1 MDESEEVSLNA
12 IFKKKKS
19 LRTKEKSNLRKSTSN
34 TVDSTLPASPTLL
47 NDIVDDERLLETE
60 GNIVISRA
68 SKKKSLKETN
78 SSSSLKFRISLGT
91 SQAESDQIDT
101 AESRTESP
109 RRKLLRPTSHAIL
122 ASLEDDQMKDLSSLN
137 TLGQASRPTY
147 STSHL
152 NELKSLTLSSSPQQL
167 QHKQD
172 YDELTESKF
181 STFINYGM
189 EVESNSESSPSSSF
203 VIPTSTMINSAKER
217 RLNARKAGFTFPSTS
232 RASDKL
238 GDAEEFISL
247 SGNSDSISSG
257 TRKKGDS
264 RLVRE
269 EDELGEG
276 EEEHAEYTG
285 ATERVPLGEK
295 AGLLAEAKRKAG
307 MEAMVSDTLGDMDQ
321 DDEEMEWEA
330 AQIRRGGIG
339 ASAMKHTTEAPNQVY
354 RPASIPEH
362 AVVATFNS
370 VESQLLE
377 SLDRIQIS
385 LDQQSEAAV
394 YFATEDQNLQRQ
406 ESDLR
411 QEVEKEAA
419 RQQFFQELNTFVE
432 DLNSFFTSKWAAL
445 ETAEK
450 NLLSV
455 LTERTEMVYK
465 RRYEDLSDDLVLF
478 KSGEVSTC
486 RPVAG
491 RTAADE
497 SVENADDADSPE
509 EAVDELG
516 RHRRELDTSSQAPSR
531 RARREDRTRR
541 RKRRI
546 ERVIDNLKEFE
557 EEGYSTDDS
566 LSPADSSDL
575 LAASKSLLASSK
587 AILADTINPEFLSP
601 TNKDSISD
609 RFLNWK
615 AKYPEEYG
623 NAFGNLALV
632 QVWEFWA
639 RMELV
644 SGLNVWGFQ
653 DWVAQEDKRGIE
665 NWDWMRGLECYDHKV
680 SEATEG
686 DGAEG
691 QDSVIAAMITT
702 VIIPILIPII
712 SQTYDPFSY
721 KATTKSLELVEQVG
735 YVLDV
740 DNNPIYDQFVMSFLK
755 RFYASL
761 YELQYL
767 AGSMDD
773 LTNSLQSQIGMEGID
788 ARNRF
793 LNKCYKLLKQG
804 LRWKKH
810 SNGLVFDQSEIQQLP
825 GVYDKHL
832 EYILS
837 HVLVGQIMLPILNTG
852 WETGGK
858 SIAEKIDK
866 SCPFGLL
873 PARISEALH
882 MGPHTVWYN
891 VIHVLLILP
900 INKRLL
906 LFGSKMEFPQNND
919 NRTTW
924 VMNPKFIHKK
934 KQRQQIAALHQQPT
948 EKA

>member
-1 MDESEEVSLNA
+1 MDDPEEVSLNA

-19 LRTKEKSNLRKSTSN
+19 LKTREKSTLRKSSHSSVADPTS
-34 TVDSTLPASPTLL
+34 LPASPTHSTEIA
-47 NDIVDDERLLETE
+47 DGDQPLETE
-60 GNIVISRA
+60 GNVVISRA
-68 SKKKSLKETN
+68 SKKKSLKKTN
-78 SSSSLKFRISLGT
+78 SSSSLKVRISLGT
-91 SQAESDQIDT
+91 PQDESDPIDSL
-101 AESRTESP
+101 ESRTGSP
-109 RRKLLRPTSHAIL
+109 RRKLLRPTSHASL
-122 ASLEDDQMKDLSSLN
+122 VTLEDDQVKDLSTLN

-152 NELKSLTLSSSPQQL
+152 NELKSLTLSSSPQQS
-167 QHKQD
+167 QNKQA

-181 STFINYGM
+181 STFINDGM
-189 EVESNSESSPSSSF
+189 QIDDNLDPSPSSSF

-217 RLNARKAGFTFPSTS
+217 RSNARKAGFTLPSTN
-232 RASDKL
+232 RPSDSL

-247 SGNSDSISSG
+247 SGNSTSISSLG
-257 TRKKGDS
+257 ARKKGES

-285 ATERVPLGEK
+285 ATERVPLGQK
-295 AGLLAEAKRKAG
+295 AGLLAEAKKKAG
-307 MEAMVSDTLGDMDQ
+307 MEAMLSDTLGDMDQ
-321 DDEEMEWEA
+321 DDEELEWEA
-330 AQIRRGGIG
+330 AQIRRGGVG
-339 ASAMKHTTEAPNQVY
+339 GSAMKHTTEAANQVY

-362 AVVATFNS
+362 AAVATFNS
-370 VESQLLE
+370 VENRLLE

-385 LDQQSEAAV
+385 LDQQSEAAD
-394 YFATEDQNLQRQ
+394 YFATQDQSLQRQ
-406 ESDLR
+406 ESELR
-411 QEVEKEAA
+411 QEVEKEAT

-432 DLNSFFTSKWAAL
+432 DINSFFTSKWPAL

-450 NLLSV
+450 DLLSV

-478 KSGEVSTC
+478 KSGEVSTS

-491 RTAADE
+491 QTAADQ
-497 SVENADDADSPE
+497 SVENTDDADSPE

-531 RARREDRTRR
+531 RARREERTRR
-541 RKRRI
+541 RKRRA
-546 ERVIDNLKEFE
+546 ERVSVNLKESE

-587 AILADTINPEFLSP
+587 AILADTTNPEFLSP
-601 TNKDSISD
+601 TNSDSISD

-615 AKYPEEYG
+615 AKYPEEYS

-639 RMELV
+639 RIELV
-644 SGLNVWGFQ
+644 SDLNVWGFK

-665 NWDWMRGLECYDHKV
+665 NWDWMRGLECYDHKI
-680 SEATEG
+680 SEATTD

-712 SQTYDPFSY
+712 RQTYDPFSY

-740 DNNPIYDQFVMSFLK
+740 ENNPTYDQFVMSFLK
-755 RFYASL
+755 RFYTSL

-767 AGSMDD
+767 AGSIDD

-810 SNGLVFDQSEIQQLP
+810 SKRLVFDQSEIQQLP
-825 GVYDKHL
+825 GMNGKNL
-832 EYILS
+832 EYILA
-837 HVLVGQIMLPILNTG
+837 HVLIGQIILPILHTG

-858 SIAEKIDK
+858 SIAEKIVK
-866 SCPFGLL
+866 ACPFGLL

-882 MGPHTVWYN
+882 KGPQT
-891 VIHVLLILP
+891 
-900 INKRLL
+900 
-906 LFGSKMEFPQNND
+906 
-919 NRTTW
+919 
-924 VMNPKFIHKK
+924 
-934 KQRQQIAALHQQPT
+934 
-948 EKA
+948 